1 MTQIT
6 RIFDSSKSATEAAN
20 ELKASNFSNVRLATG
35 QSADAKRGGD
45 AIGSFASAGFSGP
58 EAETY
63 AALTKQGGAVLSF
76 EVPFGRGRLAEQIL
90 DRHGPSKPARS
101 KGRATSRKGATRVT
115 ASGGETETQAAPL
128 SSLFHLPV
136 LTDPKPTT
144 VDSLGDQRSTL
155 PTGLLRS
162 DFYVSS
168 LFGLPLLIK
177 SKRDPR

>member
-35 QSADAKRGGD
+35 QGADAKRGGD

-58 EAETY
+58 EAESY
-63 AALTKQGGAVLSF
+63 AELTKKGGAVLSF
-76 EVPFGRGRLAEQIL
+76 DVPFGRGRLAEQIL
-90 DRHGPSKPARS
+90 DRHGPSKPAQS
-101 KGRATSRKGATRVT
+101 EGRATSSKGATRST
-115 ASGGETETQAAPL
+115 GSGGEAAPL